1 VLLAKVCIWVSAPD
15 PEPETTIEATRRRNL
30 IVAKVM
36 RAKMC
41 IWVSAPDPEPNTQ
54 ND

>member
-15 PEPETTIEATRRRNL
+15 PEPKKNTFETTRRLNL

-36 RAKMC
+36 RAKLC
-41 IWVSAPDPEPNTQ
+41 IWVSAPDPE
-54 ND
+54 